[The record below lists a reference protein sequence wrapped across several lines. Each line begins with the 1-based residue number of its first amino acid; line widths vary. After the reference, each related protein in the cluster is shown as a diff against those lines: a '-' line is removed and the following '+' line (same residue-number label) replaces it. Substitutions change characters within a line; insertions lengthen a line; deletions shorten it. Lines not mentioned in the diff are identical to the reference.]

1 MGWMSE
7 DSPATLCPSPTIA
20 DKLSPMILC
29 PWTPSTGK
37 QATSQWTGEL
47 STLGIAMSWLSSRQ
61 TLQCPRLYNLQ
72 SPCPL

>member
-37 QATSQWTGEL
+37 QATSQWTGRGP
-47 STLGIAMSWLSSRQ
+47 LGKLVKLTPSNL
-61 TLQCPRLYNLQ
+61 RLDRVRMHL
-72 SPCPL
+72 